1 MLPCFTQEKLPP
13 CHSNNPLSSGP
24 PPWHLHLSH
33 TTHTHKKLTHTYA
46 HEHAHNPPDTHPL
59 ITHRLLPSL
68 CSRGLMG
75 NLLKVLACAELEHG
89 PIVFLDFERETIRF
103 LFFWVIPFSLLPLLC
118 FPHSIDLSWP
128 LCHLYVLIYPFLPP
142 QLYSSSPSLFLFWFP
157 LQGLAFESHLASFL
171 KGLIHTRHILLGADR
186 CTMARWRH
194 NKMTTIMLWSW
205 LISYKKKPRRNKTE
219 CQSCVGF
226 CCSEMMMANRS
237 LSSSSTSSSPHP
249 LLCDLLCVWPIRVWV
264 SVRQIMCV

>member
-1 MLPCFTQEKLPP
+1 
-13 CHSNNPLSSGP
+13 
-24 PPWHLHLSH
+24 
-33 TTHTHKKLTHTYA
+33 
-46 HEHAHNPPDTHPL
+46 
-59 ITHRLLPSL
+59 
-68 CSRGLMG
+68 MG

-194 NKMTTIMLWSW
+194 NKMTTIMLWSR

-226 CCSEMMMANRS
+226 CCSGRWWWLTEVYRHPPPPHLLIPYCVTYCVS
-237 LSSSSTSSSPHP
+237 DLSV
-249 LLCDLLCVWPIRVWV
+249 CGWV
-264 SVRQIMCV
+264 YAK

>member
-142 QLYSSSPSLFLFWFP
+142 QLYIPPRPPLSLLVSAPGTGIWKSFGFFSE
-157 LQGLAFESHLASFL
+157 GSYSHAPH
-171 KGLIHTRHILLGADR
+171 LIRR
-186 CTMARWRH
+186 RQMH
-194 NKMTTIMLWSW
+194 NGTVTPQQNDNNNA
-205 LISYKKKPRRNKTE
+205 LISAHKLQKKTE
-219 CQSCVGF
+219 
-226 CCSEMMMANRS
+226 EK
-237 LSSSSTSSSPHP
+237 
-249 LLCDLLCVWPIRVWV
+249 
-264 SVRQIMCV
+264 

>member
-1 MLPCFTQEKLPP
+1 MLPCFTQEKLIPTTP
-13 CHSNNPLSSGP
+13 SHPVP
-24 PPWHLHLSH
+24 HPDTFTSH
-33 TTHTHKKLTHTYA
+33 TPHTHIKNSHTHTRTNTRA
-46 HEHAHNPPDTHPL
+46 TPPDTHPL

-142 QLYSSSPSLFLFWFP
+142 QLYSSSPSSFSFGFRSRDWHLKVIWLLFWRVLF
-157 LQGLAFESHLASFL
+157 
-171 KGLIHTRHILLGADR
+171 TR
-186 CTMARWRH
+186 
-194 NKMTTIMLWSW
+194 TT
-205 LISYKKKPRRNKTE
+205 SY
-219 CQSCVGF
+219 
-226 CCSEMMMANRS
+226 
-237 LSSSSTSSSPHP
+237 
-249 LLCDLLCVWPIRVWV
+249 
-264 SVRQIMCV
+264 

>member
-142 QLYSSSPSLFLFWFP
+142 QLYIPPHPPSFSFGFRSRDWHLKVIWLLFWRVLFTR
-157 LQGLAFESHLASFL
+157 AAS
-171 KGLIHTRHILLGADR
+171 
-186 CTMARWRH
+186 
-194 NKMTTIMLWSW
+194 
-205 LISYKKKPRRNKTE
+205 Y
-219 CQSCVGF
+219 
-226 CCSEMMMANRS
+226 
-237 LSSSSTSSSPHP
+237 
-249 LLCDLLCVWPIRVWV
+249 
-264 SVRQIMCV
+264 

>member
-1 MLPCFTQEKLPP
+1 MSSLRPYL
-13 CHSNNPLSSGP
+13 PLS
-24 PPWHLHLSH
+24 
-33 TTHTHKKLTHTYA
+33 
-46 HEHAHNPPDTHPL
+46 
-59 ITHRLLPSL
+59 PS
-68 CSRGLMG
+68 S
-75 NLLKVLACAELEHG
+75 A
-89 PIVFLDFERETIRF
+89 I
-103 LFFWVIPFSLLPLLC
+103 
-118 FPHSIDLSWP
+118 
-128 LCHLYVLIYPFLPP
+128 
-142 QLYSSSPSLFLFWFP
+142 YSSSPSLFLFWFP

-194 NKMTTIMLWSW
+194 NKMTTIMLWSR

-264 SVRQIMCV
+264 SVRQIMCVWESEKNWKKERLWRRLVNQTTSNKQPPPPFLFSQSVISKLCSVKMSISASHWAEALRVKISCSFGDK

>member
-1 MLPCFTQEKLPP
+1 
-13 CHSNNPLSSGP
+13 
-24 PPWHLHLSH
+24 
-33 TTHTHKKLTHTYA
+33 
-46 HEHAHNPPDTHPL
+46 
-59 ITHRLLPSL
+59 
-68 CSRGLMG
+68 MG

-186 CTMARWRH
+186 CTMAWWRH
-194 NKMTTIMLWSW
+194 NKMTTIMLWSR

-264 SVRQIMCV
+264 SVRQIMCVWESEKNWKKERLWRRLVNQTTSNIPPPLFSFPSQWFLNFAVWRCPSQQVIELKRSGLKSRWAKC